1 MALLK
6 KATNMENSSRVK
18 LIGFG
23 MMFLS
28 SSLMGGIG
36 AFARFIDVDG
46 LFISFCRNFAGFIG
60 MIIIFGMARKFV
72 KLKGFQFSPTI
83 LLSGVFLGLLSGLY
97 VVSTQMTTLANAAF
111 LIYTGPLISTLL
123 ATIFLREPFTK
134 GTAFS
139 LVSVVLGC
147 LLIVGIVSY
156 SSGAGF
162 VVSLDFAPDPNLPNK
177 TLGDIVALCSGVAYG
192 LYLFFSRYRQDVESD
207 VRSLFNF
214 TFAVLA
220 IGVMMLVQRPDFSN
234 MTGSMWLILAIAA
247 VVTGFGAFYFLTAAS
262 KILLAGELAAISYQ
276 ETIMAALLGFVM
288 FSETLTALQLIG
300 AALIISGGVSQVL
313 FSTKKKRDAPAEKQ
327 EAMGMAGPH

>member
-1 MALLK
+1 
-6 KATNMENSSRVK
+6 MESAKRAK

-60 MIIIFGMARKFV
+60 MIVIFLLAGRFV
-72 KLKGFQFSPTI
+72 KLKGFKISPSI
-83 LLSGVFLGLLSGLY
+83 ILSGVFLGLLSGLY

-111 LIYTGPLISTLL
+111 LIYIGPLISTLL

-134 GTAFS
+134 GTAIS
-139 LVSVVLGC
+139 LVSVVAGC

-156 SSGAGF
+156 ASGTGF
-162 VVSLDFAPDPNLPNK
+162 VVSLDFAPDPNLPLK
-177 TLGDIVALCSGVAYG
+177 TLGDIVALCSGLAYG
-192 LYLFFSRYRQDVESD
+192 LYLFFSRYRQDVDSD

-214 TFAVLA
+214 TFAILA
-220 IGVMMLVQRPDFSN
+220 IGVMMLVQRPDFSG
-234 MTGSMWLILAIAA
+234 MTGNMWIILTIAA
-247 VVTGFGAFYFLTAAS
+247 LVTGFGAFYFLTAAS

-288 FSETLTALQLIG
+288 FSEKLTPLQLIG
-300 AALIISGGVSQVL
+300 GALIVIGGVSQIV
-313 FSTKKKRDAPAEKQ
+313 FSTKSKKNAPADLED
-327 EAMGMAGPH
+327 AMGMAGSH

>member
-1 MALLK
+1 
-6 KATNMENSSRVK
+6 MESAKRMK

-60 MIIIFGMARKFV
+60 MIVIFLLAGRFV
-72 KLKGFQFSPTI
+72 KLKGFKFSPTI

-134 GTAFS
+134 GTAIS
-139 LVSVVLGC
+139 LVSVVAGC

-156 SSGAGF
+156 ASGTGF
-162 VVSLDFAPDPNLPNK
+162 AISLDFAPDPNFPNK

-192 LYLFFSRYRQDVESD
+192 LYLFFSRYRQDVDSD

-214 TFAVLA
+214 TFAILA

-234 MTGSMWLILAIAA
+234 MTGNMWISLAIAA

-288 FSETLTALQLIG
+288 FSEKLTPLQLLG
-300 AALIISGGVSQVL
+300 GALIIIGGVSQIV
-313 FSTKKKRDAPAEKQ
+313 FSTKSKQNAPADRED
-327 EAMGMAGPH
+327 AMGMAGTH

>member
-1 MALLK
+1 
-6 KATNMENSSRVK
+6 MESAKRAK

-60 MIIIFGMARKFV
+60 MIVIFLLAGRFV
-72 KLKGFQFSPTI
+72 KLKGFKISPSI
-83 LLSGVFLGLLSGLY
+83 ILSGVFLGLLSGLY

-111 LIYTGPLISTLL
+111 LIYIGPLISTLL

-134 GTAFS
+134 GTAIS
-139 LVSVVLGC
+139 LVSVVAGC

-156 SSGAGF
+156 ASGTGF
-162 VVSLDFAPDPNLPNK
+162 VVSLDFAPDPNLPLK
-177 TLGDIVALCSGVAYG
+177 TLGDIVALCSGLAYG
-192 LYLFFSRYRQDVESD
+192 LYLFFSRYRQDVDSD

-214 TFAVLA
+214 TFAILA
-220 IGVMMLVQRPDFSN
+220 IGVMMLVQRPDFSG
-234 MTGSMWLILAIAA
+234 MTGNMWIILTIAA
-247 VVTGFGAFYFLTAAS
+247 LVTGFGAFYFLTAAS

-288 FSETLTALQLIG
+288 FSEKLTPLQLIG
-300 AALIISGGVSQVL
+300 GALIVIGGVSQIV
-313 FSTKKKRDAPAEKQ
+313 FSTKSKRNAPADLED
-327 EAMGMAGPH
+327 AMGMAGSH